1 MKPEVRK
8 CIYYGEDPASMP
20 ESYRPKAFEQYTMI
34 DCLLECNA
42 ERIMEECGCLPYWY
56 PNFKEVWNRETSC
69 NVTGLQ
75 CLADNYLTL
84 RSKSLSPNKT
94 VGCDCPEDCDLMSY
108 FPVGHCTEC
117 RGSKFTICFV
127 ITWQ

>member
-34 DCLLECNA
+34 NCLLECNA
-42 ERIMEECGCLPYWY
+42 ERIMEECGCLPYYY

-75 CLADNYLTL
+75 CLADNYCKKFIETILHIRPVQTI
-84 RSKSLSPNKT
+84 SKLF
-94 VGCDCPEDCDLMSY
+94 E
-108 FPVGHCTEC
+108 
-117 RGSKFTICFV
+117 
-127 ITWQ
+127 